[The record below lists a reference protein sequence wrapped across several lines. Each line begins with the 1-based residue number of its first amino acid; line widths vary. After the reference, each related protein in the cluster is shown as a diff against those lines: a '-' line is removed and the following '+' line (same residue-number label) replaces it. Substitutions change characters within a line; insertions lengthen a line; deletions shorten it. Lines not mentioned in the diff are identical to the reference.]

1 MKNNNLTKKGS
12 EALFFIVKFK
22 FLLIFFL
29 SCINSF
35 ASFDMNKNMQDAYIS
50 IINLDFD
57 NAKGKI
63 EIEKKLDNK
72 ITLLYENYID
82 VFKVF
87 VFDQKKYYRQLNLN
101 KSIRLDVLEKIKENS
116 SPYFL
121 YTKAEIHLQSAY
133 CHIKFNN
140 YTKAVFDIVTS
151 YNYLLENKKM
161 YPEFVLNN
169 KSISLIQIL
178 LSNVPKEYSWTLDL
192 FFSDFDIDS
201 SILQIENILK
211 NDSLS
216 IFHTEILFFMTI
228 FQSKFTNNEQQLTF
242 YLDKIGD
249 NYKTNLLLNYT
260 TVLILKK
267 LGNNNL
273 CIDVLNNRP
282 KNNSIPFYYLD
293 YLHALSYLYN
303 LELSKAKH
311 YFEFFVNNFR
321 GRNFIKS
328 AYFHLAGIEH
338 LNNNENKMNVFLA
351 NLRDYG
357 NTFINK
363 DKIALNHSVNLSSYN
378 KLLLRVQFLYDGAYY
393 QRALDELNKIDNE
406 IIFFSNVNMISEY
419 WYRKARILQKL
430 DNSSNEI
437 VSLFKKSIASKSNL
451 STHFQPMSA
460 LQIALIYELEKDYD
474 NSKVFFNKC
483 LEYKSYD
490 YEKSIRKQAKEGL
503 KRIANI

>member
-1 MKNNNLTKKGS
+1 
-12 EALFFIVKFK
+12 
-22 FLLIFFL
+22 
-29 SCINSF
+29 
-35 ASFDMNKNMQDAYIS
+35 MQDAYIS

-57 NAKGKI
+57 NAISKI

-72 ITLLYENYID
+72 ITLLHENYID

-101 KSIRLDVLEKIKENS
+101 KSIRLDLLGKIKENT

-133 CHIKFNN
+133 CHIKFKN

-161 YPEFVLNN
+161 YPEFVLND
-169 KSISLIQIL
+169 KCISLIKIL
-178 LSNVPKEYSWTLDL
+178 LSNVPEDYSWTLDL
-192 FFSDFDIDS
+192 FFSDFDVHS

-211 NDSLS
+211 DDSLS

-228 FQSKFTNNEQQLTF
+228 FQSKFTNNKQQLTF

-328 AYFHLAGIEH
+328 AYFHLASIEY
-338 LNNNENKMNVFLA
+338 LNNNENKMNNFIV

-357 NTFINK
+357 NTFSNK
-363 DKIALNHSVNLSSYN
+363 DKIALKYSTNLSSYN
-378 KLLLRVQFLYDGAYY
+378 KFLLRARFLYDGAYY
-393 QRALDELNKIDNE
+393 HRALDELSKIDIESN
-406 IIFFSNVNMISEY
+406 FFSNVNMISEY

-430 DNSSNEI
+430 ESSNNEI
-437 VSLFKKSIASKSNL
+437 VSLFKKSIASKSNA
-451 STHFQPMSA
+451 STHFRPMSA

-474 NSKVFFNKC
+474 NSKVFFTKC
-483 LEYKSYD
+483 LKYKSYD
-490 YEKSIRKQAKEGL
+490 YEKSIRKRAKEGL

>member
-1 MKNNNLTKKGS
+1 M
-12 EALFFIVKFK
+12 KFK
-22 FLLIFFL
+22 FLLVFFL
-29 SCINSF
+29 SCINSV

-57 NAKGKI
+57 NAIGKI

-72 ITLLYENYID
+72 ITLLHENYID

-101 KSIRLDVLEKIKENS
+101 KSRRLDVLAKIKENT

-140 YTKAVFDIVTS
+140 YAKAIFDLVTS
-151 YNYLLENKKM
+151 YNYLLENKKI

-169 KSISLIQIL
+169 KSISLIKIL
-178 LSNVPKEYSWTLDL
+178 LSNVPKEHSWTLDL
-192 FFSDFDIDS
+192 FFSDFDINS
-201 SILQIENILK
+201 SVLQIESILK

-228 FQSKFTNNEQQLTF
+228 FQSKFTNNKQQLTF

-260 TVLILKK
+260 SVLILKK

-293 YLHALSYLYN
+293 YLHGLSYLYN
-303 LELSKAKH
+303 LELSKAK
-311 YFEFFVNNFR
+311 YYLEFFVNNFR

-328 AYFHLAGIEH
+328 AYFHLASIEH
-338 LNNNENKMNVFLA
+338 LNNNENEVNIYLA

-357 NTFINK
+357 NTYINK
-363 DKIALNHSVNLSSYN
+363 DKIALKHSANLSSYN
-378 KLLLRVQFLYDGAYY
+378 KFLLRARFLYDGAYY
-393 QRALDELNKIDNE
+393 QRALDELNKIDKE
-406 IIFFSNVNMISEY
+406 INFFSNVNMRSEY

-430 DNSSNEI
+430 ESSSNKI
-437 VSLFKKSIASKSNL
+437 VTLFKKSIASKSNI

-460 LQIALIYELEKDYD
+460 LQIALIYELKKDYD
-474 NSKVFFNKC
+474 NSKVFFSKC

>member
-1 MKNNNLTKKGS
+1 M
-12 EALFFIVKFK
+12 
-22 FLLIFFL
+22 FLKYLSLI
-29 SCINSF
+29 
-35 ASFDMNKNMQDAYIS
+35 
-50 IINLDFD
+50 
-57 NAKGKI
+57 
-63 EIEKKLDNK
+63 
-72 ITLLYENYID
+72 
-82 VFKVF
+82 
-87 VFDQKKYYRQLNLN
+87 KKYYRQLNLN
-101 KSIRLDVLEKIKENS
+101 KSIRLDLLGKIKENT

-161 YPEFVLNN
+161 YPEFVLND
-169 KSISLIQIL
+169 KCISLIKIL
-178 LSNVPKEYSWTLDL
+178 LSNVPEDYSWTLDL
-192 FFSDFDIDS
+192 FFSDFDVHS

-211 NDSLS
+211 DDSLS

-228 FQSKFTNNEQQLTF
+228 FQSKFTNNKQQLTF

-321 GRNFIKS
+321 GRNFVKS
-328 AYFHLAGIEH
+328 AYFHLASIEY
-338 LNNNENKMNVFLA
+338 LNNNENKMNNFLV

-363 DKIALNHSVNLSSYN
+363 DKIALKHSTNLSSYN
-378 KLLLRVQFLYDGAYY
+378 KFLLRARFLYDGAYY
-393 QRALDELNKIDNE
+393 HRSLDELNKIDIE
-406 IIFFSNVNMISEY
+406 INFFSNVNMISEY

-430 DNSSNEI
+430 ESSSNEI
-437 VSLFKKSIASKSNL
+437 VSLFKKSIASKSNAIN
-451 STHFQPMSA
+451 TFSA
-460 LQIALIYELEKDYD
+460 NVSFTNCI
-474 NSKVFFNKC
+474 
-483 LEYKSYD
+483 
-490 YEKSIRKQAKEGL
+490 
-503 KRIANI
+503 NI